1 MKTKI
6 IDGKTYI
13 EYNEHKALRNNTI
26 RNSVFLFLLALA
38 IIALLITVST
48 VVKNKEMLLEQP
60 IDYIMDK
67 YNFISCSCTDAEGK
81 RYQSGFNIIEVEEVI
96 G

>member
-13 EYNEHKALRNNTI
+13 EFNEHKALRNNTI
-26 RNSVFLFLLALA
+26 KNAVFLFLLALS
-38 IIALLITVST
+38 IIALLMTIGV
-48 VVKNKEMLLEQP
+48 VVKNKEMLMEQP

-67 YNFISCSCTDAEGK
+67 YNFVSCSCFDSEGEI
-81 RYQSGFNIIEVEEVI
+81 YQSGFNVIEVEEVV